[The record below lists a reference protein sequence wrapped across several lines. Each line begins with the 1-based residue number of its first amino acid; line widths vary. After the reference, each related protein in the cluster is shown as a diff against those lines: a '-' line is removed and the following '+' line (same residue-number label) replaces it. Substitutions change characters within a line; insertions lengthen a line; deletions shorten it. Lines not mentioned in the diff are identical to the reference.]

1 MSALTTEEKVEIVEK
16 RNAKIAEQGKLTR
29 IKRARQECKTFNL
42 KIVKNKLSQAQN
54 EAINRL
60 FLEAKWLK
68 NSIIASENISKIS
81 TKKQSEVLAKMPD
94 GSFETRELKHL
105 GSHHQQSILAQ
116 VKSNL
121 KTLKTQKQNGRK
133 VGALRFVKEV
143 NSITLKQYGV
153 SYRFK
158 SATKVKIQGIN
169 GYVRVKG
176 VEQLEGYELA
186 NAKLVRK
193 PSGYYLQIT
202 AFKNKEENKKKEY
215 KKGSKIGIDMGVKTH
230 LTLSNGVKVNVL
242 VEESERL
249 KRLQRKL
256 ARQVKGSNNHYK
268 TKHLMRKEYE
278 KMNNKKND
286 IANKIVHKLLSENET
301 VYMQDEN
308 IKAWVRK
315 NGWVKSG
322 RKLHHSILGRVKAKL
337 VAHDRVVVLPKWAP
351 TTQLCG
357 NDNCGVLNKHSL
369 DERVYNC
376 ACGYSFDRDTHASLN
391 MIRMGMAQQ
400 QKVVQQKFNNDKF
413 VLGGDVNSASTSGI
427 S

>member
-1 MSALTTEEKVEIVEK
+1 MNTQTVEEQTRTEKNKKISESI
-16 RNAKIAEQGKLTR
+16 AKTR
-29 IKRARQECKTFNL
+29 AKRAQQECKTFNL
-42 KIVKNKLSQAQN
+42 KIVKNKLSQAQS

-68 NSIIASENISKIS
+68 NGIIASEEINDYD
-81 TKKQSEVLAKMPD
+81 TKTKTVQIKMPD
-94 GSFETRELKHL
+94 GTLETRELKYL
-105 GSHHQQSILAQ
+105 GSQVKQSVLSE

-121 KTLKTQKQNGRK
+121 KTLSTQKDNGRK
-133 VGALRFVKEV
+133 VGRIRFVKEI

-202 AFKNKEENKKKEY
+202 TFKNKNNNKKKEY

-230 LTLSNGVKVNVL
+230 LTLSNGEKFNVL

-278 KMNNKKND
+278 YMNNKKND
-286 IANKIVHKLLSENET
+286 VANKLVHKLLSENET

-315 NGWVKSG
+315 NGWVKAG

-337 VAHDRVVVLPKWAP
+337 VDHDRVVVLPKWAP

-376 ACGYSFDRDTHASLN
+376 SCGYSFDRDTHAALN
-391 MIRMGMAQQ
+391 MIRMGIKQQ
-400 QKVVQQKFNNDKF
+400 EKLVKEKLNNNNDGL